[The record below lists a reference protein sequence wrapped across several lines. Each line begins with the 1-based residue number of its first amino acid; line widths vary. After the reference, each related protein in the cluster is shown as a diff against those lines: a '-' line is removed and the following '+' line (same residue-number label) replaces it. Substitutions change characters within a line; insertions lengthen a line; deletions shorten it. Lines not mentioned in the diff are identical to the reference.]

1 MKIATSNGKIVE
13 ITHDGEIS
21 IATGRYR
28 KETRWKNRDI
38 HWSLFVEKV
47 SKINY
52 TSETMAEFLS
62 APKDRQ
68 DEIKDVGGFV
78 GGSLAGGKRKAETIQ
93 ARTLL
98 TLDADTVEGSAEAF
112 WDIYTLMYD
121 NAAVVYSTHKHKPD
135 KPRLR
140 LVMPL
145 NRPVTSIEYIA
156 VSRYVAGELGINQFD
171 DTTYEPE
178 RLMYW
183 PSTAKDAEYYF
194 EVQDGQ
200 WLDVDEVLATY
211 HNWKD
216 STEWPVSDRQG
227 DAIRRE
233 IKKQADPLEKTGI
246 VGAFCRSYG
255 IHKAIETF
263 LSDIYDACDVDNRYT
278 YKNGSTAAGLV
289 VYDDKFAYSHHGTD
303 PVSGILCNAFDLVRI
318 HKFGNLD
325 ENVKKVG
332 TRHDNYPSFVA
343 MEKLARNDKPVKRLL
358 MEERQK
364 SAVSDFEG
372 ITDLQEEVD
381 ESWKDSLDCDK
392 KGNVLPLRENIV
404 HILKNDP
411 AVGKISK
418 DLFSDRKSFNG
429 SLPVWRKGNDVDPF
443 FRDDDESNLRR
454 YLEYQYGLD
463 SKGKV
468 SDALDSVARINAF
481 HPVKDYLESLIWD
494 GEKRVETFFID
505 YLGVEDCKLFRE
517 STKKALVACVA
528 RVMNTNVEFDY
539 TTVLVGAQG
548 TGKSKILAKLAR
560 NRRWFSDSIDIKGKE
575 AYEGVR
581 GKWIIEIAELAG
593 FRKQDSET
601 IKRFLTSPSDFYRA
615 AFERYPQDQIRQCV
629 FFGTTNDM
637 SFLRDPTGAR
647 RFWPMEVNPSRKTKD
662 QWTDLT
668 PDIVDQVWAEAKQ
681 LYQSG
686 LELHLPP
693 ELEKEMNIRQ
703 GTYTEEDDRKG
714 IIKNYLDT
722 LLPID
727 WEDKPIEKRREYLKN
742 DDPIQAVGVIE
753 REFVCVAEIWC
764 ECLEGRRSDLTRSI
778 SREIMNI
785 MRNMEGWTYVSS
797 PKTIKPYDRQKY
809 FRRIERTSQPNFSC
823 IDNGGCIF

>member
-28 KETRWKNRDI
+28 KETRWKNWDI

-216 STEWPVSDRQG
+216 STEWPVSDRKG

-332 TRHDNYPSFVA
+332 TRHDNYPSCVA
-343 MEKLARNDKPVKRLL
+343 MEEFCLKDKDTKRLL
-358 MEERQK
+358 LSERMK
-364 SAVSDFEG
+364 SAKEDFEG
-372 ITDLQEEVD
+372 IQTQDD
-381 ESWKDSLDCDK
+381 TWKDELDCDK
-392 KGNVLPLRENIV
+392 KGNCLSTRENIYI
-404 HILKNDP
+404 ILMNDP
-411 AVGKISK
+411 VIGCIATDK
-418 DLFSDRKSFNG
+418 FSNRRVFKKL
-429 SLPVWRKGNDVDPF
+429 LPIWRQEGDDDMA
-443 FRDDDESNLRR
+443 FRDDDEENLRL
-454 YLEYQYGLD
+454 YMEANYGID
-463 SKGKV
+463 SKGKI
-468 SDALDSVARINAF
+468 SDAIGAVSRTNAF
-481 HPVKDYLESLIWD
+481 HPVQDYLKGLSWD
-494 GEKRVETFFID
+494 GEKRVETFFIE
-505 YLGVEDCKLFRE
+505 YLGVKDTGLYRE
-517 STKKALVACVA
+517 CSKIVLTAGVA
-528 RVMNTNVEFDY
+528 RALNPGCDFDSVI
-539 TTVLVGAQG
+539 VLVGKQG
-548 TGKSKILAKLAR
+548 VGKSKLLAKLAK
-560 NRRWFSDSIDIKGKE
+560 NKHWFTDSFTIEGKE
-575 AYEGVR
+575 AYENLK

-593 FRKQDSET
+593 LKKADMDVV
-601 IKRFLTSPSDFYRA
+601 KKFLTKANDFYRA
-615 AFERYPQDQIRQCV
+615 AYEKYPQEQPRTCI
-629 FFGTTNDM
+629 FFGTTNDLN
-637 SFLRDPTGAR
+637 FLRDSTGDR
-647 RFWPMEVNPSRKTKD
+647 RFWPMEVDASRIIKN
-662 QWTDLT
+662 QWEDLT
-668 PDIVDQVWAEAKQ
+668 EYEIDQLWAEAKH
-681 LYQSG
+681 LYSSG
-686 LELHLPP
+686 QNLILPP
-693 ELEKEMNIRQ
+693 NLEEQMNFMR
-703 GTYTEEDDRKG
+703 GVYTVSDDRIG
-714 IIKNYLDT
+714 LIKQYLDT

-727 WEDKPIEKRREYLKN
+727 WKEKDIQQRKNYLAG
-742 DDPIQAVGVIE
+742 DPLNSIGTVI
-753 REFVCVAEIWC
+753 RDRVCVAEIWC
-764 ECLEGRRSDLTRSI
+764 ECLGGYKNDLTRTI
-778 SREIMNI
+778 SKEIMSLVRQIGGWEWEPKAVKVPLYNVQKCFI
-785 MRNMEGWTYVSS
+785 RSEEDRARLELEQAENNNRNSV
-797 PKTIKPYDRQKY
+797 TI
-809 FRRIERTSQPNFSC
+809 F
-823 IDNGGCIF
+823 